1 MTNCPCSIF
10 KLNPYMVIS
19 SGGSEE
25 HEIKNK
31 QVIKVFNKNL

>member
-1 MTNCPCSIF
+1 
-10 KLNPYMVIS
+10 MVIS

-31 QVIKVFNKNL
+31 QVIEIFNKNL

>member
-1 MTNCPCSIF
+1 
-10 KLNPYMVIS
+10 MVIS

-31 QVIKVFNKNL
+31 QVIEIFKKNL

>member
-1 MTNCPCSIF
+1 
-10 KLNPYMVIS
+10 MVIS

-31 QVIKVFNKNL
+31 QVIKVFKNNL